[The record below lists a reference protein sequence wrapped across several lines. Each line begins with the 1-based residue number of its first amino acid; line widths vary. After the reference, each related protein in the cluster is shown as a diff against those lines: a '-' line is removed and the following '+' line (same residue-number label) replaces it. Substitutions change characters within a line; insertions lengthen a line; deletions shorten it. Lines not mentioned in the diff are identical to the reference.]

1 MRPGSKKWKKFMAKL
16 YGFGAAVVIVGA
28 MFKIMHWPGAG
39 AMLVIG
45 LSTEAVIF
53 IFSAFEPLHDDPKWE
68 LVYPELALAHNED
81 FDIHAYLEGKGH
93 GHDGHGGGGHGKS
106 VSGELDKMLEE
117 AKIEPELIQSL
128 GRGLTKLSESTN
140 KIGDM
145 TEAHSA
151 TNSYID
157 ALRGASTRVS
167 NLSEAYEKAS
177 SSIMG
182 LASSEQEGRSFGEQM
197 LKVSQNLA
205 SLNNVYEMQLKGA
218 SEHLE
223 SSSRLYS
230 GINELMKNL
239 HDSVDDTR
247 KYKET
252 MGELAKNLTALNTIY
267 GNMLN
272 AMNYANRA

>member
-28 MFKIMHWPGAG
+28 LFKIQHWPGASE
-39 AMLVIG
+39 MLIIG

-53 IFSAFEPLHDDPKWE
+53 IFSAFEPIHEDPKWE

-81 FDIHAYLEGKGH
+81 FDVHSYLEGKGPNMH
-93 GHDGHGGGGHGKS
+93 GGGHGGS
-106 VSGELDKMLEE
+106 VTGELDKMLEE
-117 AKIEPELIQSL
+117 AKIEPELIKSL
-128 GRGLTKLSESTN
+128 GEGLNKLSASTN

-145 TEAHSA
+145 TEAHAA
-151 TNSYID
+151 TNTYID
-157 ALRGASTRVS
+157 ALRGASSRVS

-177 SSIMG
+177 TSIMG
-182 LASSEQEGRSFGEQM
+182 LASSETEGRSFGEQM
-197 LKVSQNLA
+197 MKVSQNLA

-223 SSSRLYS
+223 SSNRLYS
-230 GINELMKNL
+230 GINELMTNL
-239 HDSVDDTR
+239 NASVDDTR

-272 AMNYANRA
+272 AMGGSRA

>member
-39 AMLVIG
+39 LMLIIG
-45 LSTEAVIF
+45 LSTEAIIF
-53 IFSAFEPLHDDPKWE
+53 MFSAFEPLHDDPKWE

-81 FDIHAYLEGKGH
+81 FDVHSYLEGKGH
-93 GHDGHGGGGHGKS
+93 GHDHGGSKGS

-117 AKIEPELIQSL
+117 AKIDSELIKSL
-128 GRGLTKLSESTN
+128 GNGLTKLSESSN

-145 TEAHSA
+145 TEAHNA
-151 TNSYID
+151 TNNYID

-177 SSIMG
+177 TSIMG

-197 LKVSQNLA
+197 MKVSQNLA

-223 SSSRLYS
+223 TSSRLYG

-252 MGELAKNLTALNTIY
+252 MSELSKNLTALNTIY

-272 AMNYANRA
+272 AMNYGGRA

>member
-28 MFKIMHWPGAG
+28 LFKIQHWPGAG
-39 AMLVIG
+39 EMLIIG
-45 LSTEAVIF
+45 LSTEAIIF
-53 IFSAFEPLHDDPKWE
+53 IFSAFEPIHEDPKWE

-81 FDIHAYLEGKGH
+81 FDIHAYLEGKEV
-93 GHDGHGGGGHGKS
+93 GGGHGSNKS
-106 VSGELDKMLEE
+106 VTGELDKMMEE
-117 AKIEPELIQSL
+117 AKIEPEMIQSL
-128 GRGLTKLSESTN
+128 GRGLSKLSESTN

-151 TNSYID
+151 TNNYVD
-157 ALRGASTRVS
+157 ALRGASSKVS
-167 NLSEAYEKAS
+167 GLTDAYEKAS
-177 SSIMG
+177 TAIMG
-182 LASSEQEGRSFGEQM
+182 LTNSQEEGRSFGEQM
-197 LKVSQNLA
+197 SKVSHNLA

-223 SSSRLYS
+223 ASSKLYG
-230 GINELMKNL
+230 GINELMSNL
-239 HDSVDDTR
+239 SASVDDTR

-252 MGELAKNLTALNTIY
+252 MSELAKNLTALNTIY

-272 AMNYANRA
+272 AMSGVRA

>member
-39 AMLVIG
+39 MMLIIG

-81 FDIHAYLEGKGH
+81 FDVHAYLEGKDHGGH
-93 GHDGHGGGGHGKS
+93 HGGGGKGSS

-117 AKIEPELIQSL
+117 AKIDSDLIKSL
-128 GRGLTKLSESTN
+128 GTGLTKLSESSN

-145 TEAHSA
+145 TEAHNA
-151 TNSYID
+151 TNTYID
-157 ALRGASTRVS
+157 ALRSASSRVS

-197 LKVSQNLA
+197 MKVSQNLA

-223 SSSRLYS
+223 SSSRLYG

-252 MGELAKNLTALNTIY
+252 MSELSKNLTALNTIY

-272 AMNYANRA
+272 AMNYGGRA

>member
-28 MFKIMHWPGAG
+28 LFKIMHWPGAG
-39 AMLVIG
+39 LMLIIG
-45 LSTEAVIF
+45 LSTEAIIF

-81 FDIHAYLEGKGH
+81 FDVHSYLEGKGH
-93 GHDGHGGGGHGKS
+93 GGDHGKSKGS
-106 VSGELDKMLEE
+106 VSGELDKMLED
-117 AKIEPELIQSL
+117 AKIDSELIKSL
-128 GRGLTKLSESTN
+128 GSGLTKLSESSN

-145 TEAHSA
+145 TEAHAA

-157 ALRGASTRVS
+157 ALKGASTRVS

-197 LKVSQNLA
+197 MKVSQNLA

-252 MGELAKNLTALNTIY
+252 MSELSKNLTALNTIY

-272 AMNYANRA
+272 AMNYGGRA

>member
-28 MFKIMHWPGAG
+28 LFKIQHWPGASM
-39 AMLVIG
+39 MLIIG

-53 IFSAFEPLHDDPKWE
+53 IFSAFEPIHEDPKWE

-81 FDIHAYLEGKGH
+81 FDVHSYLEGKGVSH
-93 GHDGHGGGGHGKS
+93 EGQGGHKGS
-106 VSGELDKMLEE
+106 VTEELDKMLEE
-117 AKIEPELIQSL
+117 AKIEPEMIKSL
-128 GRGLTKLSESTN
+128 GAGLNRLSESTN

-145 TEAHSA
+145 TEAHNA
-151 TNSYID
+151 TNSYVD
-157 ALRGASTRVS
+157 ALRGASTRVA
-167 NLSEAYEKAS
+167 NLTEAYEKAS
-177 SSIMG
+177 TSIMG
-182 LASSEQEGRSFGEQM
+182 LAESQADGRSFGEQM
-197 LKVSQNLA
+197 SKVSQNLA

-223 SSSRLYS
+223 TTTKLYS
-230 GINELMKNL
+230 GINELMSNL
-239 HDSVDDTR
+239 NASVDDTR

-252 MGELAKNLTALNTIY
+252 MGELSKNLSALNTIY

-272 AMNYANRA
+272 AMGGNRA

>member
-28 MFKIMHWPGAG
+28 LFKIQHWPGASE
-39 AMLVIG
+39 MLIIG

-53 IFSAFEPLHDDPKWE
+53 MFSAFEPIHEDPKWE

-81 FDIHAYLEGKGH
+81 FDVHSYLEGKGI
-93 GHDGHGGGGHGKS
+93 GHENGGHKGS

-117 AKIEPELIQSL
+117 AKIEPELIASL
-128 GRGLTKLSESTN
+128 GAGLHKLSDSTN

-145 TEAHSA
+145 TEAHTA
-151 TNSYID
+151 TNTYID
-157 ALRGASTRVS
+157 ALKGASTNVS
-167 NLSEAYEKAS
+167 HLSESYSKAA

-182 LASSEQEGRSFGEQM
+182 ITEAQSSGHTLGEEMQ
-197 LKVSQNLA
+197 KVSQNLT
-205 SLNNVYEMQLKGA
+205 SLNNVYELQLKGA

-223 SSSRLYS
+223 SSTKLYG
-230 GINELMKNL
+230 GINELMSNL
-239 HDSVDDTR
+239 NASVDDTR
-247 KYKET
+247 RYKET
-252 MGELAKNLTALNTIY
+252 MGELSKNLSALNTIY

-272 AMNYANRA
+272 AMNGNRA

>member
-1 MRPGSKKWKKFMAKL
+1 MAKL

-39 AMLVIG
+39 IMLVVG
-45 LSTEAVIF
+45 LTTEAVIF

-81 FDIHAYLEGKGH
+81 FDVHAYLEGKGPNH
-93 GHDGHGGGGHGKS
+93 GGGHGGGGGHS
-106 VSGELDKMLEE
+106 VTGELDKMLEE
-117 AKIEPELIQSL
+117 AKIEPELIKSL
-128 GRGLTKLSESTN
+128 GEGLNKLSASTN

-145 TEAHSA
+145 TEAHNA

-157 ALRGASTRVS
+157 ALRGASTKVS
-167 NLSEAYEKAS
+167 GLSEAYEKAS
-177 SSIMG
+177 TSIMG

-197 LKVSQNLA
+197 MKVSQNLA

-223 SSSRLYS
+223 SSTRLYS
-230 GINELMKNL
+230 GINELMSNL
-239 HDSVDDTR
+239 NASVDDTR

-252 MGELAKNLTALNTIY
+252 MGELSKNLSALNTIY

-272 AMNYANRA
+272 AMGGARA